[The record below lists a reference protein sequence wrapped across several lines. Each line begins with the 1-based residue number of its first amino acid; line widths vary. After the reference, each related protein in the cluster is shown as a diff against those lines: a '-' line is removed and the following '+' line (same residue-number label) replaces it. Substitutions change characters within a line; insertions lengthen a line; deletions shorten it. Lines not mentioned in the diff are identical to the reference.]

1 MEKLAKDLDNAVE
14 FIKLAERIR
23 IFSHNDAD
31 GISAAGI
38 LCNALLRKNKRCQ
51 ITIIKSFDK
60 NILNGVSKDELVVF
74 CDMGSNDIEDISS
87 TGLKAVILDH
97 HIFDKKDDYNNI
109 VHINP
114 YFYGIDGSKELSAS
128 GVSYF
133 LSKKLGKNEDL
144 SYLAIVGAIGD
155 KQDLEKANEIIL
167 NEALKH
173 NLIEKRRN
181 IKLSGEDLLTGLVHS
196 IDPYFDFSGDET
208 GVKSFLDRLNIKHDK
223 KIYNLSKE
231 EIELLFKSL
240 IKMLPDNLPDEVK
253 NCIVGDTFF
262 MKEGHIKNLL
272 FLVDILNSCGKMG
285 KSGLA
290 LSLCLKGKYKS
301 KDETIIPYHN
311 SEEFLN
317 NLKEAERYTSDFK
330 ISVIKE
336 VKNAKTRLKKRKN
349 LQYIEIDKEGIT
361 GEVASTIIRYI
372 SPDLPIFV
380 INKANGDGEIKISTR
395 GTRSLVKKGVDLA
408 KVTKISAKKVGGRG
422 GGHNIASG
430 ASIPSDKEDLFLD
443 IADDIIKRQMG
454 L

>member
-1 MEKLAKDLDNAVE
+1 
-14 FIKLAERIR
+14 
-23 IFSHNDAD
+23 
-31 GISAAGI
+31 
-38 LCNALLRKNKRCQ
+38 
-51 ITIIKSFDK
+51 
-60 NILNGVSKDELVVF
+60 
-74 CDMGSNDIEDISS
+74 
-87 TGLKAVILDH
+87 
-97 HIFDKKDDYNNI
+97 
-109 VHINP
+109 
-114 YFYGIDGSKELSAS
+114 
-128 GVSYF
+128 
-133 LSKKLGKNEDL
+133 
-144 SYLAIVGAIGD
+144 
-155 KQDLEKANEIIL
+155 
-167 NEALKH
+167 
-173 NLIEKRRN
+173 
-181 IKLSGEDLLTGLVHS
+181 
-196 IDPYFDFSGDET
+196 
-208 GVKSFLDRLNIKHDK
+208 
-223 KIYNLSKE
+223 
-231 EIELLFKSL
+231 L